1 VESVEILALQI
12 EKTVEK
18 LKRLNDENCR
28 LKLEV
33 EYLRKESERTKRQVG
48 EYVLLKKNTELAAC
62 KIERII
68 KKIDTVKV

>member
-1 VESVEILALQI
+1 MENVEILAMKI
-12 EKTVEK
+12 KRTIEK

-33 EYLRKESERTKRQVG
+33 EYLRKENEYSKRQVS
-48 EYVLLKKNTELAAC
+48 EYIVLRKNTELAAC